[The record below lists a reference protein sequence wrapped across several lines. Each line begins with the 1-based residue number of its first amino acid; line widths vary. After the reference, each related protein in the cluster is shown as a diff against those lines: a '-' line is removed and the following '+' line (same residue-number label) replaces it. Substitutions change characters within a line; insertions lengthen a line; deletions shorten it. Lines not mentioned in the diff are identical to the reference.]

1 MKTKPAYQ
9 RLYGVQ
15 YGDEQQQCATPYS
28 PASHHEGA
36 ERSPAA
42 SRSAT
47 PLEFTTYPTT
57 DVDQDNYQTLNLIR
71 GENEAMFRFD
81 EMPLEGDPP
90 GTLLQLGAPQGPS
103 NGASPHDSE
112 SPSPGSPH
120 RGLAFASLSMQPD
133 THTILEPAGA
143 QLTQLTSHIS
153 YTGGLESN
161 GAAGTSIFA
170 RNYNT
175 PTMHYY
181 SGTSSELHGQN
192 QIWSSNVNTSG
203 GVLSDPNGVSAAS
216 NASLPA
222 FNRLSG
228 FQNTPRPGTYSPITY
243 QDFSYA
249 DPTGY
254 NISPAATPRNRMSAA
269 GTLSAIAPG
278 TAAEY
283 FTEGRECVNCGAID
297 TPLWRRDG
305 TGHYLCNACG
315 LYHKMNGMN
324 RPLVKQ
330 PRRLSASR
338 RAGLTCTNC
347 QTAQTSL
354 WRRNAHGEPVCN
366 ACGLYYKL
374 HMVARPLSMKKD
386 TIQTRK
392 RKPKGSKSGQANGNP
407 ASNRAGLNNRGK
419 SAVKM
424 ENNSLDSFNLSH
436 LQQTSNFVYPT
447 QPHVKLSPYSSHSP
461 QNLAHDYYGT
471 MLPQTATPSPQSHSS
486 DLHCDSP
493 HSPLLINNNNNHT
506 KISEHNLDRV
516 SVVSL
521 TK

>member
-269 GTLSAIAPG
+269 GTLSAMAAEPG
-278 TAAEY
+278 TGGVPDYYKNYYGYNGAARTPMPPTVI
-283 FTEGRECVNCGAID
+283 TEE
-297 TPLWRRDG
+297 
-305 TGHYLCNACG
+305 
-315 LYHKMNGMN
+315 KSS
-324 RPLVKQ
+324 
-330 PRRLSASR
+330 RRLSASR